1 LRLVTYSLEELEE
14 ELGVSARTIHFWVQ
28 SELLDGPGPGRGS
41 RRYTDAHRDRIQVIK
56 QLRDE
61 GLSLADIRQRLKRES
76 AASLRALAA
85 QVDSVGE
92 APRSEAS
99 RIIQGWLAERV
110 ESRRTPAA
118 RVPPV
123 AARTTETPG
132 LIPALYERVPLFPG
146 VELHVRRSLPS
157 SSRRLVDEVMAFVR
171 RLNKEQAR

>member
-1 LRLVTYSLEELEE
+1 MTYSLEDLEE
-14 ELGVSARTIHFWVQ
+14 ELGVTARTIHFWVQ
-28 SELLDGPGPGRGS
+28 SGLLDGPGAGRGS
-41 RRYTDAHRDRIQVIK
+41 RRYTDEHRDRIQVIK

-61 GLSLADIRQRLKRES
+61 GLSLADIRKRLNRES

-110 ESRRTPAA
+110 EGSRTSAA
-118 RVPPV
+118 RVPSM
-123 AARTTETPG
+123 AARTTEHSEST
-132 LIPALYERVPLFPG
+132 PALYDRVPLSPG
-146 VELHVRRSLPS
+146 VELHVSRSLPP
-157 SSRRLVDEVMAFVR
+157 SSRRLVDEVMALVR